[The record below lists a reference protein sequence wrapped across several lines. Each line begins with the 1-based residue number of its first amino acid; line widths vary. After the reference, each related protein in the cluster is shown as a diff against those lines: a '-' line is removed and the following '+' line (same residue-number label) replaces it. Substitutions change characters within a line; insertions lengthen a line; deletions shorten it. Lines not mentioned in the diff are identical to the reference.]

1 MYASQEG
8 HLEVVREL
16 LKAGADPTLA
26 AGVGTG
32 TTPRTELCEDTRIVQ
47 LLQEHG
53 ATA

>member
-1 MYASQEG
+1 VYASQEG
-8 HLEVVREL
+8 HLDVVREL

-32 TTPRTELCEDTRIVQ
+32 TTALGADTRIVQ